1 MSWRV
6 PSTII
11 AMSAADIPRKIWTR
25 AEADLL
31 PSDSL
36 SLELVNGEL
45 IDRMGKKPP
54 HVYWKNILQEWLVAN
69 FGFGHVRSEDP
80 IDVAP
85 EDNPT
90 SEPEPDLI
98 VTYRSLKETRGANPS
113 PEDLRLLVEVSDQ
126 TYTYD
131 KTVKAALY
139 ARAGI
144 IEYWIMDIRTASAPR
159 LLIHLEP
166 REGRY
171 HRVTAYNHESS
182 VEVLN
187 GLQLKLSSLV

>member
-1 MSWRV
+1 
-6 PSTII
+6 
-11 AMSAADIPRKIWTR
+11 MSAADIPRKIWTR
-25 AEADLL
+25 VEADLL
-31 PSDSL
+31 PSDTL

-54 HVYWKNILQEWLVAN
+54 HVYWKSILLEWLVAN

-98 VTYRSLKETRGANPS
+98 VTYRSMKETRGANPS
-113 PEDLRLLVEVSDQ
+113 PEDLRLVVEVSDR
-126 TYTYD
+126 TYNYD

-144 IEYWIMDIRTASAPR
+144 TEYWILDIRTANAPR
-159 LLIHLEP
+159 LLVHLGP

-171 HRVTAYNHESS
+171 HSLTTYNYESS
-182 VEVLN
+182 IEVLN
-187 GLQLKLSSLV
+187 GLRLRLSSLV